1 LKPLPDIRAQN
12 PEPSRKTI
20 HARCHREQA
29 LELLR
34 RGWPGGG
41 APRFDADAALVLC
54 RMRGFAPGLLFL
66 YERMRLPREVL
77 RVSRVSDGL
86 KIGLLKSLSTKG
98 SRDAGGRQLR
108 ACSPHLHAPHKAP
121 VHILS
126 RRHSC
131 YKPLFQLCMRG
142 WRQVACAHHMSSSGP
157 GNIHLL
163 QLPVTPTPERDRERG
178 TRMT

>member
-1 LKPLPDIRAQN
+1 MLCHETTYASRLCKKLFEIEAYKQ
-12 PEPSRKTI
+12 PSTRSC
-20 HARCHREQA
+20 RREQA

-77 RVSRVSDGL
+77 RVSRVSDGFEL
-86 KIGLLKSLSTKG
+86 GLQTEDFVTKG
-98 SRDAGGRQLR
+98 NRDADGRQLR
-108 ACSPHLHAPHKAP
+108 ACSPHLHAPDKAP

-126 RRHSC
+126 RRHWC
-131 YKPLFQLCMRG
+131 CGPLFQLCMRG
-142 WRQVACAHHMSSSGP
+142 RRQVAHAHHMSSFE
-157 GNIHLL
+157 
-163 QLPVTPTPERDRERG
+163 T
-178 TRMT
+178 